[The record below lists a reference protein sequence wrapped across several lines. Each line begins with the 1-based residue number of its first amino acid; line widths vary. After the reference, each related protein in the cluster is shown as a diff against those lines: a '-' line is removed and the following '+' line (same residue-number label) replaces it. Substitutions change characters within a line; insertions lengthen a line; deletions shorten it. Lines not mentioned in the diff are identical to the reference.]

1 MRRAIM
7 TTVIAV
13 LVLGSVMASVSGA
26 NAVVCARGVYRA
38 GCAGCYAS
46 PGLRS
51 PCLSSTPGLRS
62 VKSPMTRPIQA
73 CNCSEVFE
81 VSHQFGSFG

>member
-1 MRRAIM
+1 MKRAIM

-38 GCAGCYAS
+38 GCAGRYGAVVTHRPVYA
-46 PGLRS
+46 PHVYHRH
-51 PCLSSTPGLRS
+51 R
-62 VKSPMTRPIQA
+62 VYVR
-73 CNCSEVFE
+73 
-81 VSHQFGSFG
+81 